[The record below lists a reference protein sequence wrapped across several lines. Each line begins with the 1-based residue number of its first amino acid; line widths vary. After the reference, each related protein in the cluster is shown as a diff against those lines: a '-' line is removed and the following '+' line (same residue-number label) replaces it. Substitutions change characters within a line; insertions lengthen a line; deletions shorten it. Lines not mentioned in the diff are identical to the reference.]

1 MRKSFFG
8 LLAGLALLA
17 GCVPEASFEYTDRLN
32 AYVGEDGR
40 QLILEDFPENE
51 MEAVVAD
58 FYGAEI
64 TRDYSAQ
71 AAIAKWV
78 DEETLK
84 TEQTNAEE
92 SYHDGYYIEKYVL
105 KEFVTVETEE
115 FQEAEQYIPRAEETI
130 QEKQLEEAA
139 FVGLLF
145 DQTWSSLER
154 APQWGDGEH
163 FRLFLIGRPANGNW
177 AIYDLSAYTSYPEV
191 LKQ

>member
-17 GCVPEASFEYTDRLN
+17 GCAPEASFEYTDRLN

-92 SYHDGYYIEKYVL
+92 SYQDGYYIEKYVL

-163 FRLFLIGRPANGNW
+163 FRFFLVGRPANGDW
-177 AIYDLSAYTSYPEV
+177 GIYNLSAYTSYPEA